1 MKDPFGKIAAKAV
14 ADKLKKEA
22 DKKEQQVVAEAD
34 KKADG
39 IVVAARQKGDDLVK
53 KAEATDTTVK

>member
-1 MKDPFGKIAAKAV
+1 MPSHTSGTRTRT
-14 ADKLKKEA
+14 
-22 DKKEQQVVAEAD
+22 VVAEAD

-39 IVVAARQKGDDLVK
+39 IVVAARQKGDDLIK